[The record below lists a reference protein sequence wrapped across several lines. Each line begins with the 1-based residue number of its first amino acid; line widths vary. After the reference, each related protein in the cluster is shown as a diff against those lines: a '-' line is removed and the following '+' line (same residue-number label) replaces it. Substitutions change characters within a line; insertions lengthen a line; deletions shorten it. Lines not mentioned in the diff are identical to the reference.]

1 MNCEKRWWPGSKL
14 GLLLL
19 VLLLPTQIYS
29 NQTTI
34 ATTSSRSSQSTLASP
49 NPANA
54 TPKTSGG
61 ALQSTA
67 SLFVILF
74 SLLHLTVKR
83 LRPRNVY
90 TSPSSKSNPS
100 GV

>member
-1 MNCEKRWWPGSKL
+1 MGRAMVARLEL

-34 ATTSSRSSQSTLASP
+34 ATTSSRSSQSTSAPP

-67 SLFVILF
+67 SLFVILCYCKSSMYCF
-74 SLLHLTVKR
+74 NRTNLT
-83 LRPRNVY
+83 PMY
-90 TSPSSKSNPS
+90 S
-100 GV
+100 G